1 MNKLLAYSPNDKMAS
16 LISGDEMLL
25 QVMSCFGISL
35 GFGDMTVQEVCESKN
50 IDCPTFLAV
59 INFVA
64 DGYSRID
71 TAYNDISLRS
81 LTDYLRRTH
90 LYFLEFL
97 LPSIRRKLEK
107 AICKSNDKVAKLI
120 LQSFDEYMAEVEKHM
135 AFEDKTVFDYVEK
148 LADGH
153 IHSQFKIS
161 TFSKHHD
168 LVSERLRELKN
179 ILIKY
184 TPEDVNHYFIT
195 AALFE
200 IYACEKGLEW
210 HCKVE
215 DYLFAPV
222 VYNLERK
229 HLENENK

>member
-1 MNKLLAYSPNDKMAS
+1 MNKLLAYSPTDKMAS

-35 GFGDMTVQEVCESKN
+35 GFGDKTVQEVCDSRGV
-50 IDCPTFLAV
+50 DCPTFLAV

-71 TAYNDISLRS
+71 TGYNDISLRS
-81 LTDYLRRTH
+81 LTQYLRRTH
-90 LYFLEFL
+90 VYFLEYL
-97 LPSIRRKLEK
+97 LPSIRRKLER
-107 AICKSNDKVAKLI
+107 AIEGSTDKVAKLI
-120 LQSFDEYMAEVEKHM
+120 LQSFDEYMSEVDKHM
-135 AFEDKTVFDYVEK
+135 AFEDKTVFGYVED
-148 LADGH
+148 LLDGK
-153 IHSQFKIS
+153 IPSQFKIT

-168 LVSERLRELKN
+168 LVSDRLKELKN
-179 ILIKY
+179 LLIKY
-184 TPEDVNHYFIT
+184 TPEDVNHYCLT

-200 IYACEKGLEW
+200 IYSCEEGLEW

-215 DYLFAPV
+215 DYLFSPV

-229 HLENENK
+229 ESLHEN